1 MDLSD
6 RRKLLS
12 SFEEQFSGIPLVYF
26 TSERKPPRLFS
37 SQIALDVLPLFY
49 KHIAKLKE
57 NKDKFDRICLFLCSN
72 GGNLDA
78 PWPIVSLLRE
88 YCKELYVI
96 VPYKALSA
104 ATLIALGADKIVMTP
119 LSQLSP
125 VDPQGNFEKD
135 GKKINIEVEDVL
147 GFVDF
152 AKDKI
157 GLADQSSLTEVLKL
171 ISSEVHPTILGSVNR
186 TYSLIRR
193 LSENLLKTHMK
204 NLNDEKRIS
213 QIVDN
218 LTQKLFSHRHF
229 INREEARNDVGFK
242 DIVEYANDDQELIM
256 NQMFDVYYNQLLE
269 IENPFNPIKY
279 LGKDN
284 DLEQISVNR
293 AIIETEKLTNIF
305 KSELVIKRL
314 KDAKQESI
322 DVSIISSRWEII
334 S

>member
-1 MDLSD
+1 
-6 RRKLLS
+6 
-12 SFEEQFSGIPLVYF
+12 
-26 TSERKPPRLFS
+26 
-37 SQIALDVLPLFY
+37 
-49 KHIAKLKE
+49 
-57 NKDKFDRICLFLCSN
+57 
-72 GGNLDA
+72 
-78 PWPIVSLLRE
+78 
-88 YCKELYVI
+88 
-96 VPYKALSA
+96 LSA